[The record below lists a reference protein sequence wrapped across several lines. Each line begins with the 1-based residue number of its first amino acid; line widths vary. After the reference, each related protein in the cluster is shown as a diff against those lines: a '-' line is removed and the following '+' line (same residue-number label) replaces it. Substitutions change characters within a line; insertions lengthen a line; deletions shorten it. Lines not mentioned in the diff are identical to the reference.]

1 MTETQLEGSIVVENV
16 ARSFGEVQAV
26 RDAGFVAGP
35 GMVTAL
41 IGPNGSGK
49 TTLLVMLASLLVM
62 LASLLRSDS
71 GSIRIAGFDPLVD
84 AAAVRSRLG

>member
-35 GMVTAL
+35 GTVTAL

-49 TTLLVMLASLLVM
+49 TTLLLM

-84 AAAVRSRLG
+84 TAAVRSRLG

>member
-35 GMVTAL
+35 GTVTAL

-49 TTLLVMLASLLVM
+49 TTLLVM

-84 AAAVRSRLG
+84 TAAVRSRLG

>member
-1 MTETQLEGSIVVENV
+1 MTETRLEGSIVVENV

-26 RDAGFVAGP
+26 RDASFVAGP
-35 GMVTAL
+35 GTVTAL

-49 TTLLVMLASLLVM
+49 TTLLVM